1 MAGPQ
6 AGAAG
11 DERPAIAG
19 GLAVHEI
26 LVGACFKM
34 KVSSTFAASDGA
46 EYEIQ
51 MGRWSR
57 RLAEPFLDFTGTAD
71 DEEVLDVGCGTGN
84 LAFAIAQRASV
95 KSIKGIDF
103 SGPYVE
109 NAKSH
114 NRSPQIT
121 FEAGDATALPYD
133 DASFD
138 RVLSMLVLFFIPD
151 AKKAVSEMKRVARSG
166 STVAATL
173 WDARG
178 GMMISRMFVD
188 TAAVLDTRA
197 NELRARACTRPL
209 GHPGDLGRAW
219 HDAGLREV
227 KEATLIIRMEF
238 ANFDDYWRPYMGG
251 QGPYAEYVGS
261 LKPDEQATLKHH
273 VRRAYLDGEPDGHRS
288 YAAVAMAVKGTK
300 A

>member
-1 MAGPQ
+1 MN
-6 AGAAG
+6 
-11 DERPAIAG
+11 
-19 GLAVHEI
+19 
-26 LVGACFKM
+26 
-34 KVSSTFAASDGA
+34 VSSTFAASDGN

-57 RLAEPFLDFTGTAD
+57 RLAEPFLDFAGTVD
-71 DEEVLDVGCGTGN
+71 DEDVLDVVCGTVN
-84 LAFAIAQRASV
+84 LAFAIAQRVNV

-103 SGPYVE
+103 SAAYVE
-109 NAKSH
+109 NARGH

-121 FEAGDATALPYD
+121 FEVGDATALPYD
-133 DASFD
+133 DSSFD

-178 GMMISRMFVD
+178 GMMINRMFVD

-197 NELRARACTRPL
+197 NELRARAFTRPL
-209 GHPGDLGRAW
+209 RHPGDLGRAW
-219 HDAGLREV
+219 RDAGLRDV

-238 ANFDDYWRPYMGG
+238 ENFDDYWRPYMGG
-251 QGPYAEYVGS
+251 QGPYADYVS
-261 LKPDEQATLKHH
+261 KPKPDEQATLKHH
-273 VRRAYLDGEPDGHRS
+273 LQRAYFDGEPDGYRS
-288 YAAVAMAVKGTK
+288 YAAVAGAGKG
-300 A
+300 

>member
-1 MAGPQ
+1 MN
-6 AGAAG
+6 
-11 DERPAIAG
+11 
-19 GLAVHEI
+19 
-26 LVGACFKM
+26 
-34 KVSSTFAASDGA
+34 VSSTFAASDGN

-57 RLAEPFLDFTGTAD
+57 RLAEPFLDFTGTGD
-71 DEEVLDVGCGTGN
+71 DEEMLDVGCGTGN
-84 LAFAIAQRASV
+84 LAFAIAQRADV

-103 SGPYVE
+103 SAAYIE
-109 NAKSH
+109 SARSH
-114 NRSPQIT
+114 NRSGKIT
-121 FEAGDATALPYD
+121 FEVGDATALPYGD
-133 DASFD
+133 GSFD

-178 GMMISRMFVD
+178 GLIINRMFAD
-188 TAAVLDTRA
+188 TAAVLDPRA
-197 NELRARACTRPL
+197 NELRARAFTRPL

-219 HDAGLREV
+219 RDTGLRDV

-238 ANFDDYWRPYMGG
+238 ENFEDYWRPYMGG
-251 QGPYAEYVGS
+251 QGPYAEYVSG

-273 VRRAYLDGEPDGHRS
+273 LQRAYLDGEPDGYRS
-288 YAAVAMAVKGTK
+288 YAAVAEAVRGTNP
-300 A
+300 